1 MSQLFCSRRASST
14 GQALPSPSKF
24 VPRGREQRMAWSIA
38 LSPFLGGATFHSLET
53 WGFYWEEVIPERDRG
68 KGCCHYLCGPL
79 ESPSKPRRKTG
90 SRSELKDALE
100 KVPEPLQLFNLTAWN
115 SWARTPPTPDA
126 SFFLSFPSLP
136 RLSPVSPLLH
146 KPNPANWGKKRD
158 EGPREAEGF
167 NRRGWRLGICITGRR
182 SAEEK
187 TRAAE
192 IECQEGRHR
201 TEGLGTLRGKGS
213 HSITFLFQ

>member
-38 LSPFLGGATFHSLET
+38 LSSFLGGATFHSLEA
-53 WGFYWEEVIPERDRG
+53 WGFYWEEVIPERGRG

-90 SRSELKDALE
+90 SSSELKDALE
-100 KVPEPLQLFNLTAWN
+100 KVPEPLQLFSLTAWN

-136 RLSPVSPLLH
+136 RLSPVSWLLH
-146 KPNPANWGKKRD
+146 KPNPANWGKKRED
-158 EGPREAEGF
+158 EGPREAEGI
-167 NRRGWRLGICITGRR
+167 NRRGWRLGICITG
-182 SAEEK
+182 
-187 TRAAE
+187 
-192 IECQEGRHR
+192 
-201 TEGLGTLRGKGS
+201 
-213 HSITFLFQ
+213 